1 MKTTKGQVGNGFQF
15 ISFIADEKEMTD
27 LLPRHPDPPV
37 SREL

>member
-1 MKTTKGQVGNGFQF
+1 MKTTKGQEGNGFQF